1 MMVLICGILLVIIGI
16 WAMLT
21 KKNIIRIIIGFSIV
35 DTGIHLII
43 VALGYVK
50 NATAPII
57 DKAVEITN
65 NVETGIKV
73 VTKVVDPVPSALV
86 LTAIVIGLAVTAL
99 LLSFAVRLYKTN
111 GSLNINDYEEL
122 KW

>member
-1 MMVLICGILLVIIGI
+1 MLVLISGVLLIIIGI

-21 KKNIIRIIIGFSIV
+21 RKNIIRIIIGFSIV
-35 DTGIHLII
+35 DTGVHMII
-43 VALGYVK
+43 VAIGYIK

-57 DKAVEITN
+57 DSAVNTSSDISGAVHVN
-65 NVETGIKV
+65 SLI
-73 VTKVVDPVPSALV
+73 VDPVPSALV

-99 LLSFAVRLYKTN
+99 LLSFAIRLYKVS
-111 GSLNINDYEEL
+111 GSLNIDDYEEL